1 MNVPLEKYLEMPRI
15 KDLPQE
21 TKDEIVRVRTTYE
34 YMSFEMFKELK
45 KQRLLKVFRNLK
57 KPHSFWVDEEGR
69 IWYFDRYHKAFNYCA
84 FFYSTQFLEER
95 TAKEE
100 AYRAEV
106 LENRRK
112 KKEAKQKPTVE
123 IPQKKKRKRIT
134 NVSNRNEINPRHS
147 KRRY

>member
-69 IWYFDRYHKAFNYCA
+69 IWYFDRYHKAFNYSA
-84 FFYSTQFLEER
+84 FFLSEDFLKER
-95 TAKEE
+95 AEREE
-100 AYRAEV
+100 A
-106 LENRRK
+106 LKPK
-112 KKEAKQKPTVE
+112 KKVKEKVE
-123 IPQKKKRKRIT
+123 IPQKKKRKRIL
-134 NVSNRNEINPRHS
+134 NVSSRNEINPRHS

>member
-84 FFYSTQFLEER
+84 FFHSDEFLKER
-95 TAKEE
+95 AEREE
-100 AYRAEV
+100 A
-106 LENRRK
+106 LKPK
-112 KKEAKQKPTVE
+112 KKVKEKVE
-123 IPQKKKRKRIT
+123 IPQKKKRKRII
-134 NVSNRNEINPRHS
+134 NVSNRNEIHSRHS